1 MSDNK
6 ETAKFIG
13 NLILRGKFECVTGL
27 HIGGSKEKLEI
38 GGVDSPVVRDP
49 RTRYPYVPGS
59 SLKGKMR
66 SLLEYALGKVP
77 LKKDEK
83 KGEEAGGVSG
93 DPIIVRLFGFGV
105 DEKDK
110 AYQEVRKQEK
120 ANEEAIKR
128 GESPKEIK
136 YPPLHHIGPSR
147 LVIRDC
153 HPDDETKKWW
163 KTMDTD
169 LLYTEYK
176 SENGINRLT
185 SAANPR
191 FIERVAAGSRFDFE
205 IVYSMFD
212 IGEGEGKRQ
221 TATKDDL
228 DNLRMAL
235 LLLEHNFL
243 GKSGSRGYG
252 RIKFG
257 FAEPV
262 WISTDEYKKTGSEA
276 IKEAAAALADFKN
289 LNSSSD
295 LKLEVP
301 ANL

>member
-1 MSDNK
+1 MLANND
-6 ETAKFIG
+6 TAKFVG
-13 NLILRGKFECVTGL
+13 NLILRGKFECLTGL

-66 SLLEYALGKVP
+66 SLLEFGLGKVP
-77 LKKDEK
+77 LNDDKERKLDK
-83 KGEEAGGVSG
+83 GGVS
-93 DPIIVRLFGFGV
+93 DAEEIVRLFGIGV
-105 DEKDK
+105 DQRDQAKDK
-110 AYQEVRKQEK
+110 TDDH
-120 ANEEAIKR
+120 
-128 GESPKEIK
+128 
-136 YPPLHHIGPSR
+136 LHNIGPSR

-153 HPDDETKKWW
+153 HADEETKKWW
-163 KTMDTD
+163 KSLDTD

-191 FIERVAAGSRFDFE
+191 FIERVAAGSRFDLE

-212 IGEGEGKRQ
+212 IKNDGKHREE
-221 TATKDDL
+221 AEADL

-235 LLLEHNFL
+235 LMLEHNFL

-262 WISTDEYKKTGSEA
+262 WISKEEYQKGGESIKK
-276 IKEAAAALADFKN
+276 AAASLPDFKDLISTGN
-289 LNSSSD
+289 
-295 LKLEVP
+295 LKLDVP
-301 ANL
+301 ATT

>member
-1 MSDNK
+1 MSENK
-6 ETAKFIG
+6 DTAKFVG
-13 NLILRGKFECVTGL
+13 NLILRGKFECLTGL

-66 SLLEYALGKVP
+66 SLLEFGLGKVP
-77 LKKDEK
+77 LKDDPVRKIDK
-83 KGEEAGGVSG
+83 GGVS
-93 DPIIVRLFGFGV
+93 DAEEIVRLFGIGV
-105 DEKDK
+105 DQREQAKDK
-110 AYQEVRKQEK
+110 TDD
-120 ANEEAIKR
+120 
-128 GESPKEIK
+128 
-136 YPPLHHIGPSR
+136 PLHNIGPSR

-153 HPDDETKKWW
+153 HADEETKKWW
-163 KTMDTD
+163 KTLDTD

-191 FIERVAAGSRFDFE
+191 FIERVAAGSRFEFE
-205 IVYSMFD
+205 IVYSLFD
-212 IGEGEGKRQ
+212 VNEGEKK
-221 TATKDDL
+221 AIDKAKDDL

-235 LLLEHNFL
+235 LMLEHNFL

-252 RIKFG
+252 RIQFG

-262 WISTDEYKKTGSEA
+262 WISREDYQKGGESIKKASA
-276 IKEAAAALADFKN
+276 SLPDFKN
-289 LNSSSD
+289 LITTGN
-295 LKLEVP
+295 LKLEIPVT
-301 ANL
+301 A

>member
-1 MSDNK
+1 MFDNK
-6 ETAKFIG
+6 ETATFIG
-13 NLILRGKFECVTGL
+13 NLILRGKFECLTGL

-49 RTRYPYVPGS
+49 RSRYPYVPGS

-66 SLLEYALGKVP
+66 SLLEYGLGKVP
-77 LKKDEK
+77 LKKNDE
-83 KGEEAGGVSG
+83 KGEESGGVSA
-93 DPIIVRLFGFGV
+93 DPLIVRLFGFGV

-128 GESPKEIK
+128 GETPKEIK
-136 YPPLHHIGPSR
+136 YPPLYHIGPSR

-153 HPDDETKKWW
+153 HPDEETKKMW
-163 KTMDTD
+163 KNLDTD
-169 LLYTEYK
+169 LLFTEYK

-212 IGEGEGKRQ
+212 IKDGDAD
-221 TATKDDL
+221 ATQDDL
-228 DNLRMAL
+228 DNLLMAL
-235 LLLEHNFL
+235 RLLEHNFL

-257 FAEPV
+257 FSEPV
-262 WISTDEYKKTGSEA
+262 WISTEEYKKVGSEA
-276 IKEAAAALADFKN
+276 IKSATAAPADFKT
-289 LNSSSD
+289 LQTTSD
-295 LKLEVP
+295 LKLEIP
-301 ANL
+301 TNA

>member
-1 MSDNK
+1 MSENK
-6 ETAKFIG
+6 DTAKFIG
-13 NLILRGKFECVTGL
+13 NLILRGKFECLTGL

-77 LKKDEK
+77 LKDDKDRK
-83 KGEEAGGVSG
+83 IDAGGVS
-93 DPIIVRLFGFGV
+93 DAKEIVRLFGIGV
-105 DEKDK
+105 DQRDQAK
-110 AYQEVRKQEK
+110 AK
-120 ANEEAIKR
+120 
-128 GESPKEIK
+128 PDDH
-136 YPPLHHIGPSR
+136 LHHIGPSR

-153 HPDDETKKWW
+153 HADEETKKWW
-163 KTMDTD
+163 KTLDTD

-176 SENGINRLT
+176 SENVINRLT

-212 IGEGEGKRQ
+212 IKKEGQENYLDG
-221 TATKDDL
+221 AKDDI

-262 WISTDEYKKTGSEA
+262 WISTDDYKKGADS
-276 IKEAAAALADFKN
+276 IKKASASLVDFKN
-289 LNSSSD
+289 LTTSEN